1 MEHSI
6 SQLTLKEKELIDSL
20 FRKNETALEK
30 YAELL
35 IWWNSKINLVSR
47 DVSRETVLSH
57 IKHSLCISLSK
68 NFSDSQK
75 IIDTG
80 TGGGLPGIPLAIC
93 FPDIKIVANDIVT
106 KKIFAVND
114 MINKLELNKSVNG
127 IAGDVAKLDFTEIEA
142 VITKHAFKLDQLWG
156 LIEKKQWNRIV
167 FLKGYQEAIEESKEL
182 EGRVKMSIIKL
193 DSDFMPVFYKG
204 KGVVEIERV
213 PNE

>member
-6 SQLTLKEKELIDSL
+6 SQLTLKEKEVIDSL
-20 FRKNETALEK
+20 FIENETALEK

-57 IKHSLCISLSK
+57 IKHSLYISLSK
-68 NFSDSQK
+68 NFSDSQE

-93 FPDIKIVANDIVT
+93 FPDKKIAVNDIVT

-114 MINKLELNKSVNG
+114 MINKLELNKSVSA
-127 IAGDVAKLDFTEIEA
+127 IAGDVAKLDFTGIEA

-182 EGRVKMSIIKL
+182 EGRLKMSIIKL

-204 KGVVEIERV
+204 KGVVEIERI